1 MNMGNL
7 SYPYMPSHPGEVLKE
22 EIEYRGI
29 SQKQLAERMGV
40 SYTMLNE
47 ILNAKRPV
55 TETLALYFEAALG
68 IEAEMLTNMQTRYN
82 MQMARRNRKLM
93 DRFKQIHKVA
103 AMW

>member
-1 MNMGNL
+1 MGNL
-7 SYPYMPSHPGEVLKE
+7 GYPYTPTHPGEVLKE

-29 SQKQLAERMGV
+29 SQKKLSEQMGI

-68 IEAEMLTNMQTRYN
+68 VEAEMLIDMQTRYN
-82 MQMARRNRKLM
+82 MQTARKDSKLMARLEQIRN
-93 DRFKQIHKVA
+93 IA
-103 AMW
+103 AVL

>member
-1 MNMGNL
+1 MENL
-7 SYPYMPSHPGEVLKE
+7 NYPYVPSHPGAVIKE

-47 ILNAKRPV
+47 ILNEKRPI
-55 TETLALYFEAALG
+55 TETFALYFEAALG
-68 IEAEMLTNMQTRYN
+68 IEAEMLTNMQSRYN
-82 MQMARRNRKLM
+82 MQMARKNRKLM
-93 DRFKQIHKVA
+93 FRFNQIRKVA